1 MKPADRSALIKLA
14 SSLPQGSEAR
24 RSVLTRIAKADDKG
38 LWWSA
43 GGKHI
48 PAPLH
53 RDIVALNEK
62 FSGALANAV
71 HEAQDE
77 LALNIAD
84 QGLALWLH
92 EGHGYA
98 GFTKEITKLVEKT
111 LRNLAPMGK
120 EMEKLLSEVKDD

>member
-77 LALNIAD
+77 LALNITD

-92 EGHGYA
+92 EGHSYEDLS
-98 GFTKEITKLVEKT
+98 KEMTKLLQKT
-111 LRNLAPMGK
+111 LRNLAPIGK
-120 EMEKLLSEVKDD
+120 EMQKALSQIKED